1 MAMWK
6 VAVAV
11 TAIILVIGCGGS
23 ADKRR
28 STLAM
33 DSLKLNDTDA
43 RMAFGRRAAPTVA
56 EKEAVEDF
64 VERQVSRLSGPA
76 WQDGWEELMEMG
88 KPAVTA
94 LIPLLDDQRPTYV
107 QRNARP
113 GAVNLK
119 TTPELTLGELAYG
132 LLIEM
137 LYQHSDYSGE
147 LPPFNKA
154 SWESWWNTY
163 GHTFRMSARMVSR
176 GEQQN

>member
-6 VAVAV
+6 VVVAVA
-11 TAIILVIGCGGS
+11 AIVVVGCGES
-23 ADKRR
+23 ADIRR
-28 STLAM
+28 STLAV
-33 DSLKLNDTDA
+33 DSLKLNDADA
-43 RMAFGRRAAPTVA
+43 RMAFGRKVAPTVA
-56 EKEAVEDF
+56 EKEAVESL
-64 VERQVSRLSGPA
+64 VNRQIARLSGPA
-76 WQDGWEELMEMG
+76 WQEGWKELTQLG

-107 QRNARP
+107 QRNPRP
-113 GAVNLK
+113 GVVNLK
-119 TTPELTLGELAYG
+119 TTQVLTLSELAYG

-147 LPPFNKA
+147 LPPFDKA

-163 GHTFRMSARMVSR
+163 SRTLRMSARMVQK

>member
-1 MAMWK
+1 MAIWK

-11 TAIILVIGCGGS
+11 TTVVLVVGCGGS

-33 DSLKLNDTDA
+33 DSMKLNDADA
-43 RMAFGRRAAPTVA
+43 RMAFGRKAAPSVA
-56 EKEAVEDF
+56 DKEAVESL
-64 VERQVSRLSGPA
+64 VERQISRLSGPA
-76 WQDGWEELMEMG
+76 WEEGWNELTQLG
-88 KPAVTA
+88 KPAVAA
-94 LIPLLDDQRPTYV
+94 LIPLLDDPRPTYV

-113 GAVNLK
+113 GLVNLT

-154 SWESWWNTY
+154 SWESWWNRY
-163 GHTFRMSARMVSR
+163 GHTFHMSARMVQK